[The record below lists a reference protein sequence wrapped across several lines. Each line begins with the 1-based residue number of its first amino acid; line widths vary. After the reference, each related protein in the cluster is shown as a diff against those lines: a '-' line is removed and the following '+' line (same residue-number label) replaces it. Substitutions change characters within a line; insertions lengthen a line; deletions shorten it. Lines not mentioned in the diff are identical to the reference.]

1 MHNFNENR
9 VCEKNMPAWRT
20 ETGIC
25 YCGKTSVPKKVVPN
39 LEEVTK
45 RLLHQELNRFRN
57 HFSAMSHIKVGVT
70 KSRWINFYLV
80 NFFDSMKWPY
90 FQKHVT

>member
-9 VCEKNMPAWRT
+9 ECEKNMPAWRT

-39 LEEVTK
+39 LEVVIK
-45 RLLHQELNRFRN
+45 RLFYQELNRFRN
-57 HFSAMSHIKVGVT
+57 HFSAMSRMKVRVT
-70 KSRWINFYLV
+70 KSRWINFYPV
-80 NFFDSMKWPY
+80 NFFDSMKW
-90 FQKHVT
+90 